1 MDRKEI
7 VKELRLIQ
15 EQINGVEL
23 KLDRLIQAQA
33 AHAQDEIDLAG
44 GGLLDLATVVDG
56 INTRVTALEGSIN
69 G

>member
-44 GGLLDLATVVDG
+44 GGILDLATVVDG